1 MARIYL
7 HISIAVWSSP
17 VRVHPK
23 SPPGLKI
30 IKCRPALDTD
40 VPGGSVGRQRVRHV
54 QLGGAHHGAA
64 HSALGAIVEVALVRC
79 RGLG

>member
-40 VPGGSVGRQRVRHV
+40 VPVGSVGRQRVRHV